1 MNKIN
6 LIQFIKENH
15 ESLLMVLDLI
25 PNPIFIKDVNGQY
38 LSCNVSFEKFCGL
51 TRQELI
57 NKSVHDLWEPSQA
70 DVFFAKDQALFDNPG
85 LQVYETNFT
94 NPEGM
99 EYIFQY
105 HKVTFDDADKKIAGL
120 LGIIFDITE
129 MKQLEQSLSK
139 LSQIDELTQI
149 YNRRA
154 GFEQMNRVLEDSIR
168 KNRVFSI
175 ALIDID
181 HFKQINDIYGHATG
195 DSILKIIATD
205 LDNLLRGSEIFFR
218 HGGEE
223 FIVCMP
229 EATLNEAKVI
239 AERLRIRVASEK
251 VISSTGESLD
261 VTLSLGISVFPE
273 HGTHLE
279 QLIHASDE
287 AMYEAKKSGRN
298 CVKVASKVN

>member
-1 MNKIN
+1 MPCKVKIN
-6 LIQFIKENH
+6 
-15 ESLLMVLDLI
+15 
-25 PNPIFIKDVNGQY
+25 
-38 LSCNVSFEKFCGL
+38 
-51 TRQELI
+51 
-57 NKSVHDLWEPSQA
+57 
-70 DVFFAKDQALFDNPG
+70 FDN
-85 LQVYETNFT
+85 
-94 NPEGM
+94 
-99 EYIFQY
+99 
-105 HKVTFDDADKKIAGL
+105 
-120 LGIIFDITE
+120 
-129 MKQLEQSLSK
+129 
-139 LSQIDELTQI
+139 ELTQVF
-149 YNRRA
+149 NRRA
-154 GFEQMNRVLEDSIR
+154 GFERMNRVLEDSIR
-168 KNRVFSI
+168 KSRVFSI

-229 EATLNEAKVI
+229 ETTLNEAKVI

-251 VISSTGESLD
+251 VISSTGESLG